1 MSDTSIGIEHA
12 FHGGRF
18 FEAIGTTFNSL
29 ARSETIISAD
39 VLDAWFDPSPR
50 VIEKLREHLPFLA
63 RTSPPAHG
71 EGLIETIAEVRGI
84 FPANLCLGGGSSHLI
99 FTCLPALTSRR
110 SRVMI
115 LDPMYGEYAHVLE
128 RVLQLD
134 VTRHC
139 LKEDNA
145 FRIDTRRFID
155 HARCVRPHM
164 VVIVNPN
171 SPTGRYWPRE
181 ELLEFL
187 RQLPDTLCLVD
198 ETYIDYVHSA
208 ESLETEVCNFDNLV
222 VLKSMSKIYALSG
235 LRAAYL
241 AAPQPILRQVARLIA
256 PWSVSLP
263 AQVAA
268 IEALRD
274 PGYYQ
279 ARYRET
285 DALRF
290 QALESLCGLEGV
302 ELFDSCAN
310 FFLLKTGSTSATWLV
325 QALERDGIF
334 IRHCD
339 SMSCQFHDNFV
350 RLAVKKKD
358 QNIRII
364 AALKAALAREKAG
377 AA

>member
-1 MSDTSIGIEHA
+1 MSDTSIAVAHA

-18 FEAIGTTFNSL
+18 FEAIGTTFNDL
-29 ARSETIISAD
+29 AKSEAVISAD

-71 EGLIETIAEVRGI
+71 DGLIETIAEVRGI
-84 FPANLCLGGGSSHLI
+84 SPARLCLGGGSSHLI
-99 FTCLPALTSRR
+99 FTCLPALTNRR
-110 SRVMI
+110 SRVMV

-128 RVLQLD
+128 QVLQLE

-139 LKEDNA
+139 LREDNA

-155 HARCVRPHM
+155 HARRIQPHM

-171 SPTGRYWPRE
+171 SPTGRYWPRDE
-181 ELLEFL
+181 VLEFL
-187 RQLPDTLCLVD
+187 RHMPDTLCLVD

-208 ESLETEVCNFDNLV
+208 QSLEPEVGSFDNLL
-222 VLKSMSKIYALSG
+222 VLKSLSKIYALSG

-241 AAPQPILRQVARLIA
+241 AAPEPIVRQVARLIA

-268 IEALRD
+268 IEALHD

-290 QALESLCGLEGV
+290 QALESLCGIEGI

-310 FFLLKTGSTSATWLV
+310 FYLIKTGSPTATSLV
-325 QALERDGIF
+325 KALEHDGIF
-334 IRHCD
+334 IRHCG
-339 SMSCQFHDNFV
+339 SMSRQFHDNYV
-350 RLAVKKKD
+350 RLAVKRKD
-358 QNIRII
+358 QNERIVR
-364 AALKAALAREKAG
+364 ALQSALARERVG

>member
-1 MSDTSIGIEHA
+1 MTDNTNSVSHA

-18 FEAIGTTFNSL
+18 FESIGTTFSDL
-29 ARSETIISAD
+29 SRAESVISAD

-50 VIEKLREHLPFLA
+50 VIDKLREFLPFLA
-63 RTSPPAHG
+63 RTSPPVHG
-71 EGLIETIAEVRGI
+71 EGLLRTISEARGI
-84 FPANLCLGGGSSHLI
+84 PRANLCLGGGSSHLI
-99 FTCLPALTSRR
+99 FTCLPALTGRT

-128 RVLQLD
+128 NVLQLQ

-139 LKEDNA
+139 LKEANA
-145 FRIDTRRFID
+145 FRVDTRRLID
-155 HARCVRPHM
+155 HALRVDPHL

-181 ELLEFL
+181 EMLEFV
-187 RQLPDTLCLVD
+187 RRVPDTLCLVD

-208 ESLETEVCNFDNLV
+208 RSLETEVNNFNNLI
-222 VLKSMSKIYALSG
+222 VLKSMSKAYALSG

-241 AAPQPILRQVARLIA
+241 AAPQPIVQRLARSIA

-268 IEALRD
+268 IEALGD
-274 PGYYQ
+274 PDYYQ

-290 QALESLCGLEGV
+290 QALESLCTIPDV

-310 FFLLKTGSTSATWLV
+310 FYLLKTGGVSAAWLEQEV
-325 QALERDGIF
+325 EREGVF

-339 SMSCQFHDNFV
+339 SMSAQFRDNFV
-350 RLAVKKKD
+350 RMAVKRKD
-358 QNIRII
+358 QNARIV
-364 AALKAALAREKAG
+364 AALKSALMQARVGVA
-377 AA
+377 